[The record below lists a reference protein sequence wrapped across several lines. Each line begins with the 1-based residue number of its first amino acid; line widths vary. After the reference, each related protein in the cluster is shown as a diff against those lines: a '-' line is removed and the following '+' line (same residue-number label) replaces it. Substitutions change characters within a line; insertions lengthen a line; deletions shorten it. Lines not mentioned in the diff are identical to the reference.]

1 MTNEAEA
8 PSETSDLPEMAESA
22 IKVVEAEAA
31 QDVPPAVEASSA
43 PVAEAAPVT
52 AAKAA
57 KPKVARRKAPVP
69 KAPEPA
75 REVKPA
81 PVRAR
86 RKPAVRASAKT
97 KVPSTPAPRKS
108 AAKPVR
114 APIKE
119 KTMAKTT
126 STDFLA
132 SIQSAFA
139 EMQDKAKTAYDK
151 STAAFG
157 DANDFAKGNV
167 EAVVESG
174 KILASGL
181 QEMGSS
187 LLTEG
192 RSAFDTMTAEVK
204 ELAAVKS
211 PTEFFS
217 LQSQLTRKNFDMA
230 VAQASKNTEA
240 MLKLFNDVVTPISG
254 RVTLA
259 VEKVSKAA

>member
-1 MTNEAEA
+1 
-8 PSETSDLPEMAESA
+8 
-22 IKVVEAEAA
+22 
-31 QDVPPAVEASSA
+31 
-43 PVAEAAPVT
+43 
-52 AAKAA
+52 
-57 KPKVARRKAPVP
+57 
-69 KAPEPA
+69 
-75 REVKPA
+75 
-81 PVRAR
+81 
-86 RKPAVRASAKT
+86 
-97 KVPSTPAPRKS
+97 
-108 AAKPVR
+108 
-114 APIKE
+114 
-119 KTMAKTT
+119 MAKTT

-259 VEKVSKAA
+259 VEKVSRAA

>member
-1 MTNEAEA
+1 
-8 PSETSDLPEMAESA
+8 
-22 IKVVEAEAA
+22 
-31 QDVPPAVEASSA
+31 
-43 PVAEAAPVT
+43 
-52 AAKAA
+52 
-57 KPKVARRKAPVP
+57 
-69 KAPEPA
+69 
-75 REVKPA
+75 
-81 PVRAR
+81 
-86 RKPAVRASAKT
+86 
-97 KVPSTPAPRKS
+97 
-108 AAKPVR
+108 
-114 APIKE
+114 
-119 KTMAKTT
+119 MAKTT

-139 EMQDKAKTAYDK
+139 EMQGKAKTAYDK
-151 STAAFG
+151 GTAAFG

>member
-1 MTNEAEA
+1 MSEGAELTQVV
-8 PSETSDLPEMAESA
+8 SETA
-22 IKVVEAEAA
+22 
-31 QDVPPAVEASSA
+31 A
-43 PVAEAAPVT
+43 PVAAEQIQASTEPESVPAVVAAP
-52 AAKAA
+52 AKAEVPPENAA
-57 KPKVARRKAPVP
+57 KPKAVRRKAAVT
-69 KAPEPA
+69 KAPAAA

-81 PVRAR
+81 VA
-86 RKPAVRASAKT
+86 
-97 KVPSTPAPRKS
+97 PAPKKSIARKS
-108 AAKPVR
+108 TKSPIRIPVSVKAKPAAKPAR
-114 APIKE
+114 TYSKE
-119 KTMAKTT
+119 KIMAKTT

-139 EMQDKAKTAYDK
+139 EMQGKAKTAYDK
-151 STAAFG
+151 GTAAFG

-167 EAVVESG
+167 EAVVESS

-187 LLTEG
+187 LVTES

-211 PTEFFS
+211 PTEFFA
-217 LQSQLTRKNFDMA
+217 LQSKLARKNFDAA

-240 MLKLFNDVVTPISG
+240 MLKLVNDVVTPISG

-259 VEKVSKAA
+259 VEKASKAA